1 MENGELFVTGRKN
14 EQLNVGG
21 VKINPTSVEDEIRSI
36 EGVSDCMVFIDDT
49 QAVEYQFSVLVV
61 ADLEISREIH
71 TKCFTKFGIS
81 KIPQNIYYVEKL
93 PMIEGGKKSRK
104 LAMSVAKE
112 FKKTKYVYI
121 YQ

>member
-1 MENGELFVTGRKN
+1 MYLLLDSRDRTNIGDSTSNFTINLS
-14 EQLNVGG
+14 NVDAEFWT
-21 VKINPTSVEDEIRSI
+21 NSFTS
-36 EGVSDCMVFIDDT
+36 
-49 QAVEYQFSVLVV
+49 
-61 ADLEISREIH
+61 
-71 TKCFTKFGIS
+71 TKFGIS

-112 FKKTKYVYI
+112 FNKTKFVYI